1 MNWGIFLILI
11 IGFIIASILI
21 GRQIYYKSIGR
32 TMYGKFKGNFLF
44 MLSFDLLIIGII
56 LLFSVKTSHKITLK
70 KYEYLSTHEYI
81 VNIDYECDQMNN
93 KLIRHKTMSNNWF
106 IGCFYSKKLAQ
117 LDYLI
122 VEE

>member
-11 IGFIIASILI
+11 ILFIVSLILV
-21 GRQIYYKSIGR
+21 GRQIYYKSIRR
-32 TMYGKFKGNFLF
+32 TMYGKLSGNFLF
-44 MLSFDLLIIGII
+44 VFSLNFLIIGLI
-56 LLFSVKTSHKITLK
+56 LLFSFKVSHRISLQ

-93 KLIRHKTMSNNWF
+93 RLIRHKTMSHHWF